1 MSSANRGGRAQRYR
15 AGHNP
20 NGPES
25 TPQSS
30 SHATTSYTDHQTHEE
45 AGKSTLDR
53 RLERLAQ
60 TSSSEPSGERVRR
73 RVHRAEVVVSSDE
86 PAEPESSQ
94 FDSTNG
100 GRRPN
105 NAMTFDS
112 VKAPASRTPAAVAG
126 EDMEMDEEDVDDRRS
141 RLRSL
146 LLERQAER
154 LSSEPVDRA
163 LGGSRGGG
171 ISGLEENVDEEYDS
185 EEEEDEEDEEEE
197 TVTIR
202 PVFVKKSQR
211 ATLKDEDTLQ
221 KEQAEEKAREEAA
234 EALRREQTKE
244 MIATEEAREDEAKL
258 DLVDGVIEDIEK
270 LDDPDKE
277 YELWRIRELNRL
289 KRDKEAEGKLESERE
304 GVDEKK
310 DWSDEKVM
318 RERKA
323 AEREARERGE
333 ISEDSKQFSQRK
345 TMQRYYHKG
354 AFFQDEMAK
363 LSKTHDWD
371 APTGEDNWF
380 NRSSDLDSVKFKKY
394 GAAKSVKSS
403 SLKDQDTSVRPNSPP
418 HYSQNDRKR
427 PSDRDGRYDD
437 YHRREEHRDRRRDEE
452 RRDDRGRRDE
462 RNADDNKRYDY

>member
-15 AGHNP
+15 AGQNP

-30 SHATTSYTDHQTHEE
+30 SNPTPSYSDHQTQ
-45 AGKSTLDR
+45 ADTGKSTLDR

-60 TSSSEPSGERVRR
+60 TSAAEPSGDRARR
-73 RVHRAEVVVSSDE
+73 RVHRAEVVVSSEE
-86 PAEPESSQ
+86 PAEPEQTQ
-94 FDSTNG
+94 FDSNSG
-100 GRRPN
+100 SRRPN

-112 VKAPASRTPAAVAG
+112 VKAPASRAPAAAAG

-154 LSSEPVDRA
+154 LNSEPVDRA

-171 ISGLEENVDEEYDS
+171 ISGLEENVNEEYEEEEES
-185 EEEEDEEDEEEE
+185 EEEESEEE

-211 ATLKDEDTLQ
+211 ATLKDEDTLK
-221 KEQAEEKAREEAA
+221 KEEAEEKAREEAA
-234 EALRREQTKE
+234 EELRREQTKE

-270 LDDPDKE
+270 LDDPDQE

-304 GVDEKK
+304 GVDERK

-333 ISEDSKQFSQRK
+333 IDDSKQFTQRK

-354 AFFQDEMAK
+354 AFFQEEMEK

-394 GAAKSVKSS
+394 GQAKSVKST

-418 HYSQNDRKR
+418 QYGQRDRKR
-427 PSDRDGRYDD
+427 PNDRDGHYDD
-437 YHRREEHRDRRRDEE
+437 YHRKEDHRDRRRDEE
-452 RRDDRGRRDE
+452 RREDRGGRDE
-462 RNADDNKRYDY
+462 RDTDDRKRYDY